1 MIESFKPAARMGF
14 ALALCAATAGTVWAA
29 NHHSA
34 HGQHGQHGHQSPAPS
49 VSSEWAE
56 AEVRRVD
63 KAAGKITL
71 RHGEIKNL
79 DMPPMTMVFE
89 VAERSMLDQV
99 KVGERIK
106 FQADKSATGFVVTS
120 IEAKNE

>member
-1 MIESFKPAARMGF
+1 MIDTFNTAARMSF
-14 ALALCAATAGTVWAA
+14 VLALCAASAGSAWSA
-29 NHHSA
+29 NHHAA
-34 HGQHGQHGHQSPAPS
+34 HGQHGQHSQQSTTPS
-49 VSSEWAE
+49 VASEWAE

-89 VAERSMLDQV
+89 VAEKSLLDQV
-99 KVGERIK
+99 KVGERIR
-106 FQADKSATGFVVTS
+106 FQADNSSTGFVVTH
-120 IEAKNE
+120 IESRK

>member
-1 MIESFKPAARMGF
+1 MVFV
-14 ALALCAATAGTVWAA
+14 LALGAATAGTVWSA

-34 HGQHGQHGHQSPAPS
+34 HGQHGQHGQQSPAPS

-89 VAERSMLDQV
+89 VAEKSLLDQV
-99 KVGERIK
+99 KVGERIR
-106 FQADKSATGFVVTS
+106 FQADKSASGFVVTR
-120 IEAKNE
+120 IESRK

>member
-14 ALALCAATAGTVWAA
+14 VLALCSATAGTVWAA

-34 HGQHGQHGHQSPAPS
+34 HGHHGQQSAAPS

-63 KAAGKITL
+63 KSAGKITL

-106 FQADKSATGFVVTS
+106 FRADKSATGFVVTR
-120 IEAKNE
+120 IESKNE